1 MTLQFEP
8 LRKLKNFKEDY
19 LMEQRI
25 ASTGGADVPIC
36 AENMKKITKE
46 LNAEG
51 FELTFIAIQSKD
63 NNPATFTDAIL
74 VFTKK

>member
-1 MTLQFEP
+1 
-8 LRKLKNFKEDY
+8 
-19 LMEQRI
+19 MEQRI

-46 LNAEG
+46 LNAED

-63 NNPATFTDAIL
+63 NNPAAFTDAIL

>member
-1 MTLQFEP
+1 
-8 LRKLKNFKEDY
+8 
-19 LMEQRI
+19 MEQRI

-36 AENMKKITKE
+36 AENMKRITKE

-51 FELTFIAIQSKD
+51 FELTFVAIQSKD
-63 NNPATFTDAIL
+63 NNPAAFTDAIL